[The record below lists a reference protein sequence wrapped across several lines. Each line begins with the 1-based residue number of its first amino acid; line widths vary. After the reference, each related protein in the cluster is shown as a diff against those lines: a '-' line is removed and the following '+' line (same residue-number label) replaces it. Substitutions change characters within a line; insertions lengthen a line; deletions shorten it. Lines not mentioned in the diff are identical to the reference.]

1 LVTSLA
7 CLYQALLSRHRGRG
21 VKEVRERKVENDA
34 KMGGRLRVR
43 SCAEVERFEACSD
56 MQGGGEGMGRGS
68 RGLTRILLAVWSQ
81 WPDTSK
87 FDSKKRGQRKQV
99 RPKAKRDSVN
109 CRHCSVNCRPK
120 REFEHTHTHTLSLS
134 LSRTHTCHYAG
145 LQGRRRQREGP
156 AEARHVPLPMLPAE
170 VALPVAFESVK
181 GVAWLRVCVRESK

>member
-1 LVTSLA
+1 MVTSLA

-43 SCAEVERFEACSD
+43 SCAEVQRFEACSD

-120 REFEHTHTHTLSLS
+120 REFEHTHTHSLSLS
-134 LSRTHTCHYAG
+134 LSLTHTHTHTRIHAYTHTPATMPASKAG
-145 LQGRRRQREGP
+145 DASARVLQRRVMFLYPCCPPRSP
-156 AEARHVPLPMLPAE
+156 FL
-170 VALPVAFESVK
+170 
-181 GVAWLRVCVRESK
+181 LRSRA